1 MRILITGTAQG
12 MGHEIAMKFLKE
24 GHEVIGID
32 VRDPNPLLEQQ
43 EYYHHYIA
51 DISDK
56 DHLPDIEG
64 VEILV
69 NNAGV
74 QDTGHDIDINLKGL
88 MYCTEKYGL
97 QPCIRSILNQASVS
111 AHNGA
116 EFAEYTASKGGVLA
130 YTKWCAKAVARYGA
144 TCNSLSFGGVTT
156 ALNSPVMNDPD
167 LWDKIM
173 MMTPLRKWA
182 SEREAADWVYFMTV
196 INRSATGQD
205 IIIDNGEIL
214 NSQFIW
220 PGQEE
225 VGADETY

>member
-1 MRILITGTAQG
+1 MSMRVVVTGTSTG
-12 MGHEIAMKFLKE
+12 MGVEIAKKFLRE
-24 GHEVIGID
+24 DHHVFGLD
-32 VRDPNPLLEQQ
+32 VKDANPELSL
-43 EYYHHYIA
+43 YSNYHHFHC
-51 DISDK
+51 DISK
-56 DHLPDIEG
+56 KESLPSILG
-64 VEILV
+64 VEILI

-74 QDTGHDIDINLKGL
+74 QNTGHDIDINLKGL

-97 QPCIRSILNQASVS
+97 QPDIKSILNQASVS

-130 YTKWCAKAVARYGA
+130 YTKWCAKEIAKYGA

-156 ALNSPVMNDPD
+156 LLNKPVMDDPE
-167 LWDKIM
+167 LWDQIM

-182 SEREAADWVYFMTV
+182 SEKEAADWVYFMTV
-196 INRSATGQD
+196 VNRSATGQD

-220 PGQEE
+220 PAE
-225 VGADETY
+225 

>member
-1 MRILITGTAQG
+1 MKLKVVVTGSSSG
-12 MGHEIAMKFLKE
+12 MGFEIAKKFLQE
-24 GHEVIGID
+24 GHTVIGLDIKDANTKLSWVYEQYFHCNCD
-32 VRDPNPLLEQQ
+32 VSDRD
-43 EYYHHYIA
+43 
-51 DISDK
+51 S
-56 DHLPDIEG
+56 LPDIDK
-64 VEILV
+64 VNILI

-74 QDTGHDIDINLKGL
+74 QNTGHDIDVNLKGL
-88 MYCTEKYGL
+88 IYCTEKYGL
-97 QPCIRSILNQASVS
+97 QPDIKSILNQASVS

-130 YTKWCAKAVARYGA
+130 YTKWCAKEVAQYGA

-156 ALNSPVMNDPD
+156 LLNKPVMDDPE
-167 LWDKIM
+167 LWDQIM

-182 SEREAADWVYFMTV
+182 SEAEAAEWAYFMTV

-220 PGQEE
+220 PKS
-225 VGADETY
+225 